1 MDAQVVE
8 FSSGCSTGM
17 AEGTM
22 NDRPLEWYKVVGI
35 ELVLFVGILV
45 PLVYG
50 ALLAR

>member
-1 MDAQVVE
+1 MSAQVVE
-8 FSSGCSTGM
+8 FNGGCGTAI
-17 AEGTM
+17 AERTM

-35 ELVLFVGILV
+35 ELLLFVGTLV

>member
-1 MDAQVVE
+1 MGAEVVE
-8 FSSGCSTGM
+8 FNGGC
-17 AEGTM
+17 GTAITDGTR

-35 ELVLFVGILV
+35 ELVLFVGTLV